1 MGKEI
6 NHIKIHLGVNS
17 RSTKDIWQRACFKV
31 SVNRTKFRLE
41 KFAVAIAPS
50 TISHANQEHET
61 SAAVGEAFSGSRSKI
76 GVSHTPCSV
85 QKPSSS

>member
-6 NHIKIHLGVNS
+6 NHIKIHVGTNG
-17 RSTKDIWQRACFKV
+17 RSTKDIWQTACFKV
-31 SVNRTKFRLE
+31 SVNRTKFRIE

-61 SAAVGEAFSGSRSKI
+61 SAAVGEAFSGSRTNI

-85 QKPSSS
+85 QKLSSS